1 MNKAIAFLKSLRLNQ
16 ILMVFLAGIV
26 LFIGTACSQSPSTN
40 ASKTT
45 DAPSKDGSPY
55 RIEKN
60 VGKHLQETYPT
71 ESNSGATNSRDLN
84 KRADGSTP
92 AIRANE
98 TTARSDKKLP
108 RYVENPG
115 KAVKITAEGTKEA
128 AGSVGDSLNEM
139 KEGAK
144 RGAENLKENIKS
156 ATEDVSANVR
166 DTVQS
171 QS

>member
-1 MNKAIAFLKSLRLNQ
+1 MNKAIGFLKRLRLTQ

-26 LFIGTACSQSPSTN
+26 LFVSTACSQSPSTN
-40 ASKTT
+40 ASNTT

-55 RIEKN
+55 RVEKN

-71 ESNSGATNSRDLN
+71 DSNPGAIKSQDLN
-84 KRADGSTP
+84 KRADASA

-128 AGSVGDSLNEM
+128 AGGVGESLNEM
-139 KEGAK
+139 KEGAE
-144 RGAENLKENIKS
+144 RGAANLKENIKS
-156 ATEDVSANVR
+156 AAEDISESANSTVR
-166 DTVQS
+166 
-171 QS
+171 

>member
-1 MNKAIAFLKSLRLNQ
+1 MNKAIAFLKRLRLNQ
-16 ILMVFLAGIV
+16 IIMVFLAGIV
-26 LFIGTACSQSPSTN
+26 LFVGTACSQSPSTN
-40 ASKTT
+40 ASNTT

-55 RIEKN
+55 RVEKN

-71 ESNSGATNSRDLN
+71 DSQSGATNTQNLN
-84 KRADGSTP
+84 KRADASTP

-128 AGSVGDSLNEM
+128 AGGVGDSLNEM

-144 RGAENLKENIKS
+144 RGAENLKDNLKT
-156 ATEDVSANVR
+156 AAEDVTESARNTVR
-166 DTVQS
+166 
-171 QS
+171 